1 MQEPYNLKE
10 NIENIKMIFDAMDTE
25 FIKFILLKMD
35 NNVDDVVIALTDETQ
50 VIDL

>member
-10 NIENIKMIFDAMDTE
+10 NIENIKMIFDSMDTE

-35 NNVDDVVIALTDETQ
+35 NNVDDVVIALTDEN
-50 VIDL
+50 

>member
-10 NIENIKMIFDAMDTE
+10 NIENIKMIFDSMDTE

-35 NNVDDVVIALTDETQ
+35 NNVYDVVIALTDEN
-50 VIDL
+50 

>member
-10 NIENIKMIFDAMDTE
+10 NIKNIIMIFDSMDTE

-35 NNVDDVVIALTDETQ
+35 NNVDDVVIALTDEN
-50 VIDL
+50 

>member
-1 MQEPYNLKE
+1 
-10 NIENIKMIFDAMDTE
+10 MDTE

>member
-10 NIENIKMIFDAMDTE
+10 NIENIIMIFDSMDTE

-35 NNVDDVVIALTDETQ
+35 NNVDDVVIALTDEN
-50 VIDL
+50 